1 MNRAVDDRP
10 EPDSAGEPPPARSS
24 GRLRVDAAELH
35 YEVCGRGPAIVFA
48 HGLGGS
54 HLSWWQQVAH
64 FARTHTCVTFAHRG
78 FAPSTL
84 DAGRPDPARFADD
97 LAALIEH
104 LSIERAHLVGQ
115 SMGGW
120 TVLEYC
126 LRHPRRASSVVL
138 SATTGSVDPGRIANL
153 TPAALAAWR
162 SGAEASVVACR
173 SAGVHPAAGLRMA
186 REQPALHLLY
196 QQIDE
201 LSRGLDKEALRAA
214 LQAMR
219 VRTPD
224 GLAATGVPLLL
235 VSPGEDIVIPPPALR
250 SLAGEIPGARLVVLE
265 DAGHS
270 PYFERAARFNR
281 CLDGFFQE
289 IDSRRAAAE
298 GGPDVGRPQESD
310 R

>member
-1 MNRAVDDRP
+1 MSRAVGDRP
-10 EPDSAGEPPPARSS
+10 APGSAGDRPPLRSG
-24 GRLRVDAAELH
+24 GRLRVDGAVLH
-35 YEVCGRGPAIVFA
+35 YEVCGQGPAIVFA

-78 FAPSTL
+78 FAPSAL
-84 DAGRPDPARFADD
+84 AEGRPDPARFADD
-97 LAALIEH
+97 LAALLDH
-104 LSIERAHLVGQ
+104 LSIGRAHLVGQ

-120 TVLEYC
+120 TVLEYG
-126 LRHPRRASSVVL
+126 LRHPQRTGSMVL
-138 SATTGSVDPGRIANL
+138 SATTGSIDPGRIPGL
-153 TPAALAAWR
+153 DPAALAAWTH
-162 SGAEASVVACR
+162 GAETSVAQCR

-201 LSRGLDKEALRAA
+201 LSRGLDKEALRAG

-219 VRTPD
+219 VRDPG
-224 GLAATGVPLLL
+224 GLAATGIPVLI

-250 SLAGEIPGARLVVLE
+250 ALAGEVPGARLVELE

-281 CLDGFFQE
+281 CLDDFFRE
-289 IDSRRAAAE
+289 IDPRRSGADGA
-298 GGPDVGRPQESD
+298 S
-310 R
+310 

>member
-1 MNRAVDDRP
+1 MTRAVDDRHLP
-10 EPDSAGEPPPARSS
+10 EDASDPPPARAT
-24 GRLRVDAAELH
+24 GRLRVDGAELH

-78 FAPSTL
+78 FEPSTL
-84 DAGRPDPARFADD
+84 DAGGPDPARFADD
-97 LAALIEH
+97 LAALIDH
-104 LSIERAHLVGQ
+104 LSIDRAHLVGQ

-120 TVLEYC
+120 TVVEYG
-126 LRHPRRASSVVL
+126 LRHPGRTRSLVL
-138 SATTGSVDPGRIANL
+138 SATTGSIDHRRIAGL
-153 TPAALAAWR
+153 DPAALDAWKADVAA
-162 SGAEASVVACR
+162 AAAQCR
-173 SAGVHPAAGLRMA
+173 SAGVHPAAGPRMA

-196 QQIDE
+196 RQIDE
-201 LSRGLDKEALRAA
+201 LSRGLDKDALRAG

-219 VRTPD
+219 VRAPD
-224 GLAATGVPLLL
+224 GLAATGVPVLL

-250 SLAGEIPGARLVVLE
+250 ALARELPGARLVELE

-270 PYFERAARFNR
+270 PYFERAARFNT
-281 CLDGFFQE
+281 CLDAFFRE
-289 IDSRRAAAE
+289 VEARPIAD
-298 GGPDVGRPQESD
+298 GGGDEAGRGPGGA